1 MAAMNLAEGIFKR
14 AARAKQ
20 MINRYFPDDTYHIT
34 FSRYGGF
41 SPRTEIGIYNKDLLP
56 PTNKEYNPYNFYCIQ
71 CEIVDE
77 KPTILHVGSLKQCGL
92 NGTTHLEKIIAFAQ
106 DYGFSEITLQ
116 DASSIVYTIIDTP
129 TIANHVVDLQKL
141 LRLMTGRSWYE
152 KFGFTNDNIERRIK
166 DIEKD
171 IKQPIRI
178 YPQELIDRIQDTITL
193 TIDLDVDKNISI
205 SEAASYLYKC
215 LITECPERK
224 CLNHDNIYVIDDINS
239 ILDEM
244 YQGMLSRLNM
254 EEHHFYDLHLIFPP
268 RNQKGSSRKTRGTRR
283 QQNKKVR
290 TALRN
295 QKRRTQRHT

>member
-1 MAAMNLAEGIFKR
+1 MNLAEGIFKR

-77 KPTILHVGSLKQCGL
+77 KPTILHIGSLKQCGL
-92 NGTTHLEKIIAFAQ
+92 RGTTHLEKIIAFAE
-106 DYGFSEITLQ
+106 DYGFSEITLE
-116 DASSIVYTIIDTP
+116 DASSIVYNTIDDP
-129 TIANHVVDLQKL
+129 TITSHIINLAQLT
-141 LRLMTGRSWYE
+141 RLMTGRSWYE

-224 CLNHDNIYVIDDINS
+224 CPSMDEIEVVDDINS

-244 YQGMLSRLNM
+244 YQEMMKRLDM
-254 EEHHFYDLHLIFPP
+254 KEYYFYNLHRIIRRP
-268 RNQKGSSRKTRGTRR
+268 NQMGSSRKTRRTRR
-283 QQNKKVR
+283 QHGKKARAVSHGR
-290 TALRN
+290 
-295 QKRRTQRHT
+295 RRTRSRI

>member
-1 MAAMNLAEGIFKR
+1 MAAMNVAEGIFKR

-20 MINRYFPDDTYHIT
+20 MINRYFPEDTYHIR

-56 PTNKEYNPYNFYCIQ
+56 PANKEHNPYNFYCIQ

-77 KPTILHVGSLKQCGL
+77 KPSTLHIGSLKQCGL
-92 NGTTHLEKIIAFAQ
+92 SGKTHLEKIIAFAQ

-116 DASSIVYTIIDTP
+116 DASSIVYTVIDIP
-129 TIANHVVDLQKL
+129 SIANHVVDLQKL

-166 DIEKD
+166 DIEED

-178 YPQELIDRIQDTITL
+178 YPDELIERIQDTIAL
-193 TIDLDVDKNISI
+193 TIDVDVDTNISI

-215 LITECPERK
+215 LITECPDRK
-224 CLNHDNIYVIDDINS
+224 CLNHDNIAVIDDINS

-244 YQGMLSRLNM
+244 YQEMMTHLHM
-254 EEHHFYDLHLIFPP
+254 EEHYFYDLHLILRRP
-268 RNQKGSSRKTRGTRR
+268 NHKGSSRKTRRTRR
-283 QQNKKVR
+283 HHNKKVR
-290 TALRN
+290 MTSH
-295 QKRRTQRHT
+295 KRKRTRRRI